1 MQVQIKFKQ
10 HKSQNELTRF

>member
-1 MQVQIKFKQ
+1 MQVQIRFKQ